1 MKLAIYLVNLVN
13 QCELTLFYAL
23 PFAKFEYYHGGP
35 HFLFKLYHVGKARLS
50 GQYSTDAE
58 LSKCFSEV
66 MSLGR
71 LKELGTRETLPNDG
85 W

>member
-1 MKLAIYLVNLVN
+1 MKLAIYLVNPAN
-13 QCELTLFYAL
+13 QCELSLFYAL
-23 PFAKFEYYHGGP
+23 PSSKFEYYHGEP
-35 HFLFKLYHVGKARLS
+35 HSLFKLYNVGKARLS

-66 MSLGR
+66 ISLRR

-85 W
+85 